1 MPASS
6 KTELLTR
13 AMRALHPRVLFVAGV
28 PRSGTTLV
36 MQFIQMHGGVV
47 ALPSD
52 PLTREPLSLSNGGS
66 GRCLADFC
74 NTLGNS
80 RFARN
85 ATARAIRLDA
95 ATQRGE
101 PPRGWRGSRRRLRRA
116 WLVRGC
122 TRCGLLPARVLPAAR
137 TARPRAENRRL
148 AQLVVHSQ

>member
-1 MPASS
+1 
-6 KTELLTR
+6 
-13 AMRALHPRVLFVAGV
+13 MRALHPRVLFVAGV

-36 MQFIQMHGGVV
+36 EQFIQMHGGVV

-85 ATARAIRLDA
+85 ATARAIRLDVA
-95 ATQRGE
+95 
-101 PPRGWRGSRRRLRRA
+101 
-116 WLVRGC
+116 
-122 TRCGLLPARVLPAAR
+122 GLLGHVHAGCGANSPTSSRHTSHSACACAVAHACERSHR
-137 TARPRAENRRL
+137 CRPTRST
-148 AQLVVHSQ
+148 V